1 MAEIPRV
8 QGFRAQIAQAPGA
21 ATPQVSFGQ
30 QQRPE
35 MAFQAQAQY
44 QDTLGQVLD
53 RISQTLFGVAEKQ
66 TVEEG
71 MQYVVG
77 NPASEQAMKDMIAGK
92 TETPDLGNPFNLYNA
107 AVRKARSIEL
117 AAYAER
123 EGKRKATELLTK
135 AELGQ
140 TTTEQALNDLRSYTD
155 GASKSLARMDPDAS
169 LKFRATMNVIG
180 SSVIDGVAKAELKR
194 HQLKN
199 EAGAE
204 MEFNDTLSN
213 IAAML
218 DTDVVSP
225 DIERKIVA
233 LQEGFFQNTGVTVSL
248 ESSQAYAKRFR
259 DGVEQMKAGKVVK
272 FISQSDNP
280 TKAYDDVV
288 RGKTQDQY
296 INSLVST
303 RSPLRFR
310 ILDAASKELRAMN
323 SLQEQQEQIDA
334 RQVNVLEAEFY
345 DALASNNMGRVSEI
359 LGQVRTLSPTKYV
372 AMKKDSSGA
381 GVFAVTDN
389 PLVVSD
395 LELRVNA
402 PYGKVITVGEIA
414 KQRSQLTQAT
424 FVRLVNSAKSA
435 NDEQI
440 KMMKEQA
447 ANQLG
452 MARGPVLNR
461 DIQRQRQEKAISDLE
476 VRFVNA
482 RRLNPN
488 LDPFEWLDA
497 NFESSTKISTQN
509 TDKEIVSRV
518 TSRTNKTIAAFD
530 AAIKDAQ
537 RTNQADQHAR
547 LIKERNELQDA
558 IKQGLVDENGN
569 AKK

>member
-1 MAEIPRV
+1 
-8 QGFRAQIAQAPGA
+8 
-21 ATPQVSFGQ
+21 
-30 QQRPE
+30 
-35 MAFQAQAQY
+35 
-44 QDTLGQVLD
+44 
-53 RISQTLFGVAEKQ
+53 
-66 TVEEG
+66 
-71 MQYVVG
+71 
-77 NPASEQAMKDMIAGK
+77 
-92 TETPDLGNPFNLYNA
+92 
-107 AVRKARSIEL
+107 
-117 AAYAER
+117 
-123 EGKRKATELLTK
+123 
-135 AELGQ
+135 
-140 TTTEQALNDLRSYTD
+140 
-155 GASKSLARMDPDAS
+155 
-169 LKFRATMNVIG
+169 
-180 SSVIDGVAKAELKR
+180 
-194 HQLKN
+194 
-199 EAGAE
+199 
-204 MEFNDTLSN
+204 
-213 IAAML
+213 
-218 DTDVVSP
+218 
-225 DIERKIVA
+225 
-233 LQEGFFQNTGVTVSL
+233 
-248 ESSQAYAKRFR
+248 
-259 DGVEQMKAGKVVK
+259 MKAGKVVK

-323 SLQEQQEQIDA
+323 SIQEQQEQIDA

-359 LGQVRTLSPTKYV
+359 LAQVRTLSPTKYV

-395 LELRVNA
+395 LELRVND

-447 ANQLG
+447 ANRLG
-452 MARGPVLNR
+452 MSKGPVLNR
-461 DIQRQRQEKAISDLE
+461 DIQRQRQEKAVADLE
-476 VRFVNA
+476 VRFVNE

-488 LDPFEWLDA
+488 LDPFVWLDA

-518 TSRTNKTIAAFD
+518 TSRTNKTIAAFE

-547 LIKERNELQDA
+547 LIKERNQLQDA